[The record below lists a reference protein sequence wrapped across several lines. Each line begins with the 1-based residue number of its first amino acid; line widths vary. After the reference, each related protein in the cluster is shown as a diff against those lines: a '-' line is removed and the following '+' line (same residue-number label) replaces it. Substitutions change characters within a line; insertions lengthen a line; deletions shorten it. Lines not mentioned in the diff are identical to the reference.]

1 MATTGAMIAG
11 VNKAEKLDQLVG
23 SVEDLLARLPDGLDP
38 AIMALRDKVDDGIF
52 DAWTAIS
59 RERIRTERFRRKAAH
74 LTLGAA
80 VGLTICLALSTR
92 LLLDR
97 MGRMRARHALAARL
111 RL

>member
-1 MATTGAMIAG
+1 MLAR
-11 VNKAEKLDQLVG
+11 VNKADKLDQLVG

-38 AIMALRDKVDDGIF
+38 GITALRDKVDDGIF

-59 RERIRTERFRRKAAH
+59 SERIRTERLRQKATH

-80 VGLTICLALSTR
+80 VGLTICLALSAR

-97 MGRMRARHALAARL
+97 MGRMRGRRAL
-111 RL
+111 